1 MKMRPYNII
10 ILLFVGWGF
19 NACSYQE
26 KDVKEIHGVLE
37 DQVDSWNKGDLE
49 GYMQGYW
56 DNEDLIFTGGKGI
69 NRGWQETLVRYKES
83 YPDKQAMGELSFNDL
98 DVQLI
103 SSESAF
109 AVGEWRLVRIA
120 DTLNGR
126 FTLIWRK
133 INGHWFIIADH
144 SS

>member
-1 MKMRPYNII
+1 MRQSNII
-10 ILLFVGWGF
+10 VLLFLALAF
-19 NACSYQE
+19 SACSRQE
-26 KDVKEIHGVLE
+26 KDVREIHRVLKS
-37 DQVDSWNKGDLE
+37 QVDLWNKGDLE
-49 GYMQGYW
+49 GYMLGYW
-56 DNEDLIFTGGKGI
+56 NSENLIFTGSKGI
-69 NRGWQETLVRYKES
+69 NRGWQQTLGWYKQS

-109 AVGEWRLVRIA
+109 SVGEWRLVRIS

>member
-1 MKMRPYNII
+1 
-10 ILLFVGWGF
+10 
-19 NACSYQE
+19 
-26 KDVKEIHGVLE
+26 
-37 DQVDSWNKGDLE
+37 
-49 GYMQGYW
+49 
-56 DNEDLIFTGGKGI
+56 
-69 NRGWQETLVRYKES
+69 
-83 YPDKQAMGELSFNDL
+83 MGELSFNDL

>member
-1 MKMRPYNII
+1 MRLYNFIV
-10 ILLFVGWGF
+10 LLFLALVF
-19 NACSYQE
+19 SACSHQE
-26 KDVKEIHGVLE
+26 KDVREIHRVLKS
-37 DQVDSWNKGDLE
+37 QVDSWNKGDLE
-49 GYMQGYW
+49 GYMLGYW
-56 DNEDLIFTGGKGI
+56 NSENLIFTGSKGI
-69 NRGWQETLVRYKES
+69 NRGWQETLGRYKQS